1 MANISYGKMS
11 LESRGQPAEMQGTKT
26 RMNLGWL
33 LLQMFFSLIL
43 KSAGRPLHFLC
54 PIVYF
59 RGSWNRVAYLNQV
72 CITLTCAEL
81 ALLHAEPERPFP
93 FPSVTF
99 QLAGLAFEAVC
110 HSCHIGSDLLS
121 ATQRAQKMALPGL
134 AVSLLTA
141 FSIPNKV
148 EIQIQVFSVK

>member
-99 QLAGLAFEAVC
+99 QLQTASGPVFFSGQEC
-110 HSCHIGSDLLS
+110 FD
-121 ATQRAQKMALPGL
+121 TFNLP
-134 AVSLLTA
+134 
-141 FSIPNKV
+141 F
-148 EIQIQVFSVK
+148 IQEP